1 MIYLAQ
7 QLSWLLAAA
16 FIVGLV
22 IGWIAQGRPVQA
34 GDRIGDR
41 K

>member
-1 MIYLAQ
+1 MRDFAEALV
-7 QLSWLLAAA
+7 AAI

-22 IGWIAQGRPVQA
+22 VWTVKIVVEVL
-34 GDRIGDR
+34 